1 MLTVPVRIRVPLR
14 SFFAADGREVW
25 YGLTYMKG
33 AIRLLS
39 RFLAFIICLT
49 ALAGCRSTYYA
60 AYEKF
65 GVYKRDLLKK
75 RVTEARDGQK
85 QAQEQFKDALTRL
98 KEITKFQGGELERAY
113 NSLKSEYDNCVSRA
127 ETVRKR
133 IREVETVSG
142 DLFAEWEKEIN
153 QIETPSLRE
162 SSRQKLQVTR
172 ERYEDMHRALTSA
185 EQSMA
190 PVLSKFKDYVLYL
203 KHDLNAQA
211 IASLKGEATNIQADI
226 SQLIEAMNLSIT
238 RADEFVKHME

>member
-1 MLTVPVRIRVPLR
+1 MRL
-14 SFFAADGREVW
+14 FAWFVVVMV
-25 YGLTYMKG
+25 Y
-33 AIRLLS
+33 
-39 RFLAFIICLT
+39 LT
-49 ALAGCRSTYYA
+49 ATSGCRSTYYA

-98 KEITKFQGGELERAY
+98 KEITGFDGGDLERAY
-113 NSLKSEYDNCVSRA
+113 KSLKNEYDDCTSRA
-127 ETVRKR
+127 ETVHKR

-142 DLFAEWEKEIN
+142 DLFAEWEKEIQ
-153 QIETPSLRE
+153 QIGTPSLQQ
-162 SSRQKLQVTR
+162 SSREKLEATR
-172 ERYEDMHRALTSA
+172 RRYEELHRALTTA

-211 IASLKGEATNIQADI
+211 VASLKGEATNIQVEI
-226 SQLIEAMNLSIT
+226 SRLIESMNLSIT
-238 RADEFVKHME
+238 RADEFVKNMS

>member
-1 MLTVPVRIRVPLR
+1 
-14 SFFAADGREVW
+14 
-25 YGLTYMKG
+25 MKG
-33 AIRLLS
+33 AIQLFG
-39 RFLAFIICLT
+39 RFLVVLFCLM
-49 ALAGCRSTYYA
+49 ALLGCRSTYYA

-65 GVYKRDLLKK
+65 GVYKRDLLKQ

-98 KEITKFQGGELERAY
+98 KEITRFQGGELERAY

-142 DLFAEWEKEIN
+142 DLFAEWEKEIK
-153 QIETPSLRE
+153 QIETPSLRD
-162 SSRQKLQVTR
+162 SSRQKLDLTR
-172 ERYEDMHRALTSA
+172 QRYEEMHRALRSA
-185 EQSMA
+185 EDSMA

-211 IASLKGEATNIQADI
+211 IASLQGEATNIQADI
-226 SQLIEAMNLSIT
+226 SQLIEAMNLSIN
-238 RADEFVKHME
+238 RADEFVQHMQ